1 MVDIRDVFPLLSRL
15 LQRQK
20 SVTGSNF
27 LPEVSVLSS
36 GVEMQPQKEQN
47 GGKVLI
53 LKAWPAARSIFTTK
67 FNFLALWKL
76 LMNEA
81 ALRAEKSLY
90 KIIFFSLVAI
100 LKSQHISNN
109 VHFLPHYSS
118 VPLGFFLYHAPFLAP
133 LLSFPLL
140 SLFPFCLSPLLRFLL
155 KC

>member
-15 LQRQK
+15 LQRQR
-20 SVTGSNF
+20 SVTGSDF
-27 LPEVSVLSS
+27 LLKLSVLSS

-53 LKAWPAARSIFTTK
+53 LKGWPAARSIFTTK

-90 KIIFFSLVAI
+90 KIYFFQFSCYIKKSTHFKLRTLPPTLQFRSLRLFPLSCSLSCPAAV
-100 LKSQHISNN
+100 ISSSLPLP
-109 VHFLPHYSS
+109 FLP
-118 VPLGFFLYHAPFLAP
+118 
-133 LLSFPLL
+133 LSFA
-140 SLFPFCLSPLLRFLL
+140 
-155 KC
+155 